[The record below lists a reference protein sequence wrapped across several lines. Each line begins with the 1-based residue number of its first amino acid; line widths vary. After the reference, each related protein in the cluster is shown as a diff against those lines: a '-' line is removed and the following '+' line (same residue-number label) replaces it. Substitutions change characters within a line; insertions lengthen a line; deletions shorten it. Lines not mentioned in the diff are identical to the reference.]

1 MPVPVRLQLLELT
14 LTQIATFA
22 FPLVFAVVCGRTLG
36 MHDYGV
42 VSFYAALGGFLGMI
56 IEFGF
61 DWYGT
66 REVARRRDDADHAHR
81 TLWNITAAKL
91 LLCATVAS
99 GCGALLLLLRPPGEE
114 ALMLASLAYLVGF
127 ALDAGWYA
135 RALEQTR
142 LLLLVTTG
150 VRLLGIALLLALV
163 PRLATMESALAVYAL
178 VSLATSALTWCL
190 LLRRGLARR
199 ARLDADRI
207 GQLLRGASAI
217 VSGNVNGAMLTNG
230 GIALLGLQADAA
242 TVGAASLALRVRM
255 AGQAVQ
261 LPLQQFGFVRF
272 ARLAASA
279 PDEALRFGRR
289 LLVAMLAIGLTVGT
303 LAMLAAPHIVGYV
316 FHREEPLAVAL
327 VLLLALSVPLQAV
340 AALFGQQSLIAFG
353 LERHYALVQ
362 TAATLLFC
370 ALLALLP
377 AWVGGS
383 AYGWA
388 LLGADLLVLLLSGT
402 VLACCRPGRAR

>member
-1 MPVPVRLQLLELT
+1 M
-14 LTQIATFA
+14 
-22 FPLVFAVVCGRTLG
+22 
-36 MHDYGV
+36 
-42 VSFYAALGGFLGMI
+42 
-56 IEFGF
+56 
-61 DWYGT
+61 
-66 REVARRRDDADHAHR
+66 
-81 TLWNITAAKL
+81 
-91 LLCATVAS
+91 
-99 GCGALLLLLRPPGEE
+99 
-114 ALMLASLAYLVGF
+114 
-127 ALDAGWYA
+127 
-135 RALEQTR
+135 
-142 LLLLVTTG
+142 
-150 VRLLGIALLLALV
+150 
-163 PRLATMESALAVYAL
+163 
-178 VSLATSALTWCL
+178 
-190 LLRRGLARR
+190 
-199 ARLDADRI
+199 
-207 GQLLRGASAI
+207 
-217 VSGNVNGAMLTNG
+217 
-230 GIALLGLQADAA
+230 
-242 TVGAASLALRVRM
+242 
-255 AGQAVQ
+255 
-261 LPLQQFGFVRF
+261 RF

-289 LLVAMLAIGLTVGT
+289 LLVAMLAIGLTVGA
-303 LAMLAAPHIVGYV
+303 LAMLAAPQIVGYV